1 MDCADNVEVKKGL
14 IWRGSGRV
22 RPRSL
27 ANEFVFVALP
37 LPVTNIFIWYQSFH
51 QVCLSQVKDS
61 GITFRSMNK
70 QEAKEKYKYVKEV
83 PAFGISGESKHKQ
96 IKSDCL
102 VALGMPLNK
111 STSFLQ
117 PTASPILDPQ
127 SLISLL
133 QQYDAKRTGSWR
145 SQ

>member
-1 MDCADNVEVKKGL
+1 
-14 IWRGSGRV
+14 
-22 RPRSL
+22 
-27 ANEFVFVALP
+27 
-37 LPVTNIFIWYQSFH
+37 
-51 QVCLSQVKDS
+51 
-61 GITFRSMNK
+61 MNK
-70 QEAKEKYKYVKEV
+70 QEAQEKYKYAKEF

-102 VALGMPLNK
+102 VALGMRLNE
-111 STSFLQ
+111 STPFLQ
-117 PTASPILDPQ
+117 PASSLILDPQ